1 MMDDRLNAF
10 CNDTHAYLPGA
21 KAGPLSGLSFAA
33 KDIYDVAG
41 HVTGGGNP
49 DWKATHAKAVS
60 TSWAVQ
66 VLVDA
71 GATDEGA
78 LRGERPLWHTG
89 EPGGSRAGPRRL
101 VQRFGSRCGR

>member
-1 MMDDRLNAF
+1 MKDDHLNAF
-10 CNDTHAYLPGA
+10 CKHTHAYLPGA
-21 KAGPLSGLSFAA
+21 KAGPLAGLSFAA

-49 DWKATHAKAVS
+49 DWKETHAKAVS

-71 GATDEGA
+71 GATMAGKTHTDE
-78 LRGERPLWHTG
+78 LTRWLFGENAHYGTPQPGRTRTG
-89 EPGGSRAGPRRL
+89 PPGL
-101 VQRFGSRCGR
+101 